1 MTDDARTRDGRADDP
16 QPADDLQESN
26 HHADDTQADGD
37 QADGDQADGD
47 QAADDAHRLAD
58 AIHVWRGPGGDGAT
72 RRLAYA
78 GYLTALFGS
87 IYGFT
92 LARAVAVTLDPDA
105 WVLRYP
111 LLAGSGLAVGVT
123 ALIAAAGQAGRVR
136 GPVTPPLPWVD
147 LVVTSSIDRALTLR
161 AAWRMPLSVLVLV
174 GFVLGPL
181 LAAGF
186 WAAGGTSVLVVPC
199 AAVAGAMVGAAVA
212 WSWLHGQAGT
222 SAPAPAAPW
231 PPARG
236 APWPSS
242 LLRRLEIGTLREH
255 TVRSARF
262 AGGVLTGE
270 ARVIRMEST
279 RPVRRGRTWQVRPRG
294 PQLTVV
300 LRDLLGLRRR
310 PARLGGGAVVVA
322 AGAAGITSVLGDL
335 DGSGLAVAV
344 CGLLCCHVGTGWCA
358 SGLLLLGDAVG
369 APRLLGGSVRSQAV
383 AHSVLPAVLAAAA
396 VAAVAAAASATTGGA
411 PEAWVLVAGLPVAL
425 VAAHWQTAFRG
436 APPMAVQLPEAGPIL
451 LALWWA
457 GPACT
462 TATLGVV
469 LLICLD
475 QPAGAGRWVTVILV
489 LVGAGW
495 WAGRALRR
503 ALATARA

>member
-1 MTDDARTRDGRADDP
+1 MTDDARPRDGRVQNS
-16 QPADDLQESN
+16 QPADDLQPP
-26 HHADDTQADGD
+26 DDAQRL
-37 QADGDQADGD
+37 
-47 QAADDAHRLAD
+47 AAQPPDDAHRLAD
-58 AIHVWRGPGGDGAT
+58 AIHVWHGPGGDSAT

-92 LARAVAVTLDPDA
+92 LARGVTVTLGPDA
-105 WVLRYP
+105 WVLRHP
-111 LLAGSGLAVGVT
+111 LLAGSG
-123 ALIAAAGQAGRVR
+123 
-136 GPVTPPLPWVD
+136 PVAPPLPWVD

-186 WAAGGTSVLVVPC
+186 WAAGGVSVLVVPC

-212 WSWLHGQAGT
+212 WSWLHGQARS
-222 SAPAPAAPW
+222 SAPVPGAPW
-231 PPARG
+231 RPARG
-236 APWPSS
+236 AQWPST
-242 LLRRLEIGTLREH
+242 LLRRLDVGTLRDH
-255 TVRSARF
+255 TVRSTRF

-279 RPVRRGRTWQVRPRG
+279 RPVRRGRDWQLRQRG

-300 LRDLLGLRRR
+300 LRDLIGLRRR
-310 PARLGGGAVVVA
+310 PARLGGGAVLVA
-322 AGAAGITSVLGDL
+322 AGAAGITSVRGDL
-335 DGSGLAVAV
+335 AGSGLAMAV
-344 CGLLCCHVGTGWCA
+344 CGLLCCHVGTGCWA
-358 SGLLLLGDAVG
+358 GGLRLLGDAMG
-369 APRLLGGSVRSQAV
+369 APRLLGGSVRGQAV
-383 AHSVLPAVLAAAA
+383 AHSVVPAVLAAAVVVA
-396 VAAVAAAASATTGGA
+396 VVAAVSATSGGV
-411 PEAWVLVAGLPVAL
+411 PRAWALVAGLPIVL
-425 VAAHWQTAFRG
+425 VAAHWQAAFRG
-436 APPMAVQLPEAGPIL
+436 APPMTVQLPEAGPIL

-462 TATLGVV
+462 AATLGVV
-469 LLICLD
+469 LLLCLD
-475 QPAGAGRWVTVILV
+475 EPAGVGRWVTVILV

-503 ALATARA
+503 ALAAARA